1 MRFFP
6 IFVAMLSFMI
16 AYGFDSVLGQFRAIV
31 LDMGG
36 LGLPDLISSSFGPS
50 FVFLVAFPVSLGL
63 LLSSLTGVK
72 WDQVANVFPAITSTL
87 TIGGFIS
94 CTMLLARVA
103 QQATIVS

>member
-6 IFVAMLSFMI
+6 MFVAMLSFMI
-16 AYGFDSVLGQFRAIV
+16 AYGFDSALGQFRTIV

-36 LGLPDLISSSFGPS
+36 LGLPDLISSSFGS
-50 FVFLVAFPVSLGL
+50 NFVFLVAFPVFLGL
-63 LLSSLTGVK
+63 LFLSLIGVK
-72 WDQVANVFPAITSTL
+72 WDQAANVFPAITSTL

-103 QQATIVS
+103 QQATVVS